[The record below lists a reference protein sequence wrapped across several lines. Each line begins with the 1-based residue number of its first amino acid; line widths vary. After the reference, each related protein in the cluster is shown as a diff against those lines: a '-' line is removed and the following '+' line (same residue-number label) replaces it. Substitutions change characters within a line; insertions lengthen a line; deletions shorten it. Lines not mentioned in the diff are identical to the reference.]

1 MHSKFS
7 QTYLR
12 KHLQHAVRENSS
24 LNPLLPFNFQCLAFQ
39 VCRSHKVLVKGKVP
53 GEKSLLTRWN
63 NLFTTKNAH
72 QSKCNIR
79 RSCDVL
85 MSQDDH
91 FMPHLPH
98 PDYVFVIVLSMIRQF
113 LEISQSPQ
121 GSILKRL
128 LDKNQPLDPNSNKS
142 GSKTLLALGANKKFT
157 SMFHWL
163 FLFDVQLNILPDPRR
178 RFCTLA
184 ADAFPEGKQN
194 WNKRKEE
201 GSKFIFSSS
210 PHRRKKGKSFRLV
223 LFYNDQHQ
231 FSRENIDTK
240 MAMLIDNSD
249 GKTCLTGDE
258 ILPRNYPERKAV
270 SQVYLS
276 LLVTPWIC
284 DLTDWPSFLWSAS
297 YRWPEQKNLFFTSSL
312 ALNLRDTI
320 LTAWTPRSN
329 QICHAD
335 FSTCRLRVHRPY
347 QGVRSHIRG
356 QAARPNWPN

>member
-1 MHSKFS
+1 MLFLKESKIEI
-7 QTYLR
+7 
-12 KHLQHAVRENSS
+12 RE
-24 LNPLLPFNFQCLAFQ
+24 FI
-39 VCRSHKVLVKGKVP
+39 
-53 GEKSLLTRWN
+53 
-63 NLFTTKNAH
+63 LF
-72 QSKCNIR
+72 
-79 RSCDVL
+79 
-85 MSQDDH
+85 
-91 FMPHLPH
+91 
-98 PDYVFVIVLSMIRQF
+98 
-113 LEISQSPQ
+113 
-121 GSILKRL
+121 GLKIY
-128 LDKNQPLDPNSNKS
+128 SNK
-142 GSKTLLALGANKKFT
+142 
-157 SMFHWL
+157 
-163 FLFDVQLNILPDPRR
+163 
-178 RFCTLA
+178 
-184 ADAFPEGKQN
+184 
-194 WNKRKEE
+194 

-240 MAMLIDNSD
+240 MAMLINNSD

-258 ILPRNYPERKAV
+258 ILPRNYPERKPV